1 MSLSSMIKPLTISLS
16 LGALFFA
23 SCKPGAE
30 SAKPPIHPNP
40 NMDTQEKYRALSE
53 SPFFEDGRTMRPI
66 VEETVPYGKDGKL
79 VQDPELRDG
88 KTDSGEFV
96 KTAPDFKSLGWTKS
110 YAEYLQRGQQRYD
123 IYCTPCHGSTGDG
136 VGMVAKRGF
145 LGVAN
150 LLLADYVNMPDGL
163 IYSSIKHGSRSKI
176 MLPYAVQIPNL
187 SDRWAI
193 VEYVRVLQK
202 AAATEEYKSLS
213 SKEAK

>member
-1 MSLSSMIKPLTISLS
+1 MSLSSMIKPLTLSLS
-16 LGALFFA
+16 IGALFLA

-40 NMDTQEKYRALSE
+40 NMDKQEKYLALSE

-66 VEETVPYGKDGKL
+66 VEETVPYGEL
-79 VQDPELRDG
+79 VQDPVIRDG
-88 KTDSGEFV
+88 KTASGDFV
-96 KTAPDFKSLGWTKS
+96 TTAPDYKSTGWTKS
-110 YAEYLQRGQQRYD
+110 YAEYLKRGQERYE

-136 VGMVAKRGF
+136 QGMVAKRGF
-145 LGVAN
+145 TGVAN
-150 LLLADYVNMPDGL
+150 LLLPDYAKLSDGL
-163 IYSSIKHGSRSKI
+163 LYSAIKNGSRSKI

-193 VEYVRVLQK
+193 VEYMRVLQK

>member
-1 MSLSSMIKPLTISLS
+1 MIKPLTLSLS
-16 LGALFFA
+16 IGALFLA

-30 SAKPPIHPNP
+30 STKPPIHPNP

-66 VEETVPYGKDGKL
+66 VEETVPYGEL
-79 VQDPELRDG
+79 VQDPIIRDG
-88 KTDSGEFV
+88 KAANGDFV
-96 KTAPDFKSLGWTKS
+96 TTAPDFKATGWKKS
-110 YAEYLQRGQQRYD
+110 YAEYLKRGQERYE

-136 VGMVAKRGF
+136 NGMVAKRGF
-145 LGVAN
+145 TGVAN
-150 LLLADYVNMPDGL
+150 LLLPDYAKLSDGL
-163 IYSSIKHGSRSKI
+163 LYSSIQNGSRSKI